1 MFRRAMHEEPLI
13 LSIDTSD
20 RELGVDVS
28 VGGESLSRR
37 VSSEP
42 RIHASMLV
50 PTILEVLLQSGK
62 VMKDLDAVAVA
73 SGPGSYTGLRIGA
86 STAKGLSFALG
97 IPLIAVP
104 TMHALA
110 TAFRDL
116 KNRAAL
122 VTCLPSRKGEVYA
135 QIWDVAESPAALTDV
150 VVLTVEELPDF
161 LVTSGRNEFVAIGS
175 GAESLLRATA
185 GLSMVKTNNAPGDAE
200 RSTVDGVAVLAF
212 QRFMSG
218 GFEDV
223 ARFEPFYLNEF
234 VAKKGSSPFEAAQN
248 R

>member
-1 MFRRAMHEEPLI
+1 
-13 LSIDTSD
+13 
-20 RELGVDVS
+20 GVDVS
-28 VGGESLSRR
+28 AGGESLGRR
-37 VSSEP
+37 VSAEP

-73 SGPGSYTGLRIGA
+73 GGPGSYTGLRIGA

-97 IPLIAVP
+97 IPLMGIP
-104 TMHALA
+104 TMNALA
-110 TAFRDL
+110 TGFHDL
-116 KNRAAL
+116 QNRTAL

-135 QIWDVAESPAALTDV
+135 QIWDVAESPVALTDV
-150 VVLTVEELPDF
+150 VVLTVDELP
-161 LVTSGRNEFVAIGS
+161 EFVVTTGRTEFIAIGS

-185 GLSMVKTNNAPGDAE
+185 GLSMLSINHAAGDAE

-212 QRFMSG
+212 QRFRSG

-223 ARFEPFYLNEF
+223 AGFEPFYLNEF